1 MNFTWEDPNA
11 TAADAAAGP
20 KLPPAPNASKGG
32 AADDAGLAPPPVEAA
47 VPEIAE
53 YSYPLGN
60 ASNATANASSDAAM
74 RAGLATKNASVAP
87 GVGFDVPAEGAKKAP
102 APLPAAAVAPN
113 ATAAPLA
120 PAPPAAAKTTA
131 APAAAKTTPAPAA
144 AAGSTTPAVAGA
156 PNATAAPA
164 TTSPPAAATPGPAK
178 PPP

>member
-20 KLPPAPNASKGG
+20 KLPPPPNASKGG

-60 ASNATANASSDAAM
+60 ASNATANASSTGDAAM

-87 GVGFDVPAEGAKKAP
+87 GVGVDLPPEGAKKAP

-120 PAPPAAAKTTA
+120 PAPPVAAKTTA
-131 APAAAKTTPAPAA
+131 APAAAKTTPAPVAAKTTPAPAAAGTAPAPAA
-144 AAGSTTPAVAGA
+144 AASTTP
-156 PNATAAPA
+156 
-164 TTSPPAAATPGPAK
+164 
-178 PPP
+178 